1 MSYLSL
7 IKSLPELLS
16 QPSGIATVASLGLH
30 GVLWV
35 LLPVLPLASK
45 TTEAE
50 IQQPVQLV
58 ELTPAEINRL
68 PNFATPQ
75 ISLPPLPKSNNLYPP
90 LPPLQSSNSLPSL
103 GAPFPSSSSLFAPP
117 PSISFAP
124 STALPPPVM
133 FPPPPTTR
141 IDIPDTPAPPR
152 QNSRPTITFQPQPG
166 LDELQRNSQL
176 TVEPN
181 ELPDLQ
187 AADPSAADLFPQ
199 TAPPSDPATTEPAS
213 NTTEPAAQPTA
224 IPETQPSETPT
235 PQPNQTPPPTEQA
248 ANPAV
253 PTDRAAKIPEAAI
266 AQLRASQERY
276 RELYTFNPAGTTAEE
291 VTSNIETWSQQALE
305 AAGKEWKPLEVPP
318 TYPEAACPKKLE
330 GKAVFGVL
338 VDAEGKIID
347 APVLVQS
354 TGYNLLN
361 QQAQNDVA
369 AYEFPATGE
378 KQPYLV
384 TLPFT
389 YSGDACAN
397 APIEPAPAS

>member
-7 IKSLPELLS
+7 IKSLPEMLR
-16 QPSGIATVASLGLH
+16 QPTGIATVASLGVH

-35 LLPVLPLASK
+35 LLPILPLASK

-50 IQQPVQLV
+50 VQKPVQLV

-103 GAPFPSSSSLFAPP
+103 GSPFPSSSSLFAPP

-124 STALPPPVM
+124 SPALPFPAQLPPP
-133 FPPPPTTR
+133 PPITR
-141 IDIPDTPAPPR
+141 IDIPDNPAPPR

-181 ELPDLQ
+181 QLPDLQ
-187 AADPSAADLFPQ
+187 AANPSADDLLPQ
-199 TAPPSDPATTEPAS
+199 AAPPSEPSTTEPAS
-213 NTTEPAAQPTA
+213 ETVEPEA
-224 IPETQPSETPT
+224 QPSETPT
-235 PQPNQTPPPTEQA
+235 TSTTPAPQPDQTPPPTEQA
-248 ANPAV
+248 AAPAA
-253 PTDRAAKIPEAAI
+253 PTDRSAKIPEAAI

-276 RELYTFNPAGTTAEE
+276 RELYTYNPAGTTAEE

-305 AAGKEWKPLEVPP
+305 AAGKEWKPLEITP
-318 TYPEAACPKKLE
+318 TYPEAACPRKLK
-330 GKAVFGVL
+330 GNAVFGVL
-338 VDAEGKIID
+338 ADAEGKIVD

-361 QQAQNDVA
+361 AQAKNDVA
-369 AYEFPATGE
+369 AYTFPATGE
-378 KQPYLV
+378 QQPYLV

-389 YSGDACAN
+389 YSDDACAN
-397 APIEPAPAS
+397 VPIEPAPVS

>member
-7 IKSLPELLS
+7 VKSLPEFLR
-16 QPSGIATVASLGLH
+16 QPTGIATVASIGLH

-35 LLPVLPLASK
+35 MLPILPLASK

-50 IQQPVQLV
+50 VQKPVQLV
-58 ELTPAEINRL
+58 QLTPAEINRL

-103 GAPFPSSSSLFAPP
+103 GSPFPSNSPLFAPP

-124 STALPPPVM
+124 STALPPPMM
-133 FPPPPTTR
+133 FPPPTTR
-141 IDIPDTPAPPR
+141 IEIPDNPAPPR
-152 QNSRPTITFQPQPG
+152 QNSRPTISFQPQPG

-176 TVEPN
+176 TVDPN

-187 AADPSAADLFPQ
+187 AANPSADDLLPQ
-199 TAPPSDPATTEPAS
+199 ATPPSEPNTPAPDS
-213 NTTEPAAQPTA
+213 
-224 IPETQPSETPT
+224 ETVESEAQPSETPTTPATTT
-235 PQPNQTPPPTEQA
+235 PQPNQTPAPIEQA
-248 ANPAV
+248 AAPAV
-253 PTDRAAKIPEAAI
+253 PTDRAAKIPEEAI
-266 AQLRASQERY
+266 AQLRAAQERY
-276 RELYTFNPAGTTAEE
+276 RELYTYNPSGTTAEE

-305 AAGKEWKPLEVPP
+305 AAGKEWKPLEITP
-318 TYPEAACPKKLE
+318 TYPEAACPRKLK
-330 GKAVFGVL
+330 GNAVFGVL
-338 VDAEGKIID
+338 ADAEGKIVD

-361 QQAQNDVA
+361 AQAKNDVA
-369 AYEFPATGE
+369 AYKFPATGE
-378 KQPYLV
+378 QQPYLV

-389 YSGDACAN
+389 YSSDACAN
-397 APIEPAPAS
+397 APVEPAPVS